1 MVQKILI
8 THAKINVATNS
19 DPPKPSWNPMA
30 MASAV
35 TVAECDEGIQPDPTS
50 CLKSHCLSLY
60 LQI

>member
-8 THAKINVATNS
+8 THAKINVAVNS